1 MRAAGLVAALLVLA
15 SCSSAP
21 PPAPPPSP
29 RALSWREVTLPAAD
43 ATIQDVA
50 FCDDHWLAVGGLPT
64 GPAAWR
70 STDGTTWSGVRLAPV
85 SFYGKQSTIF
95 TVACRGADAVAVGAA
110 SGGAHGNPRTS
121 TWRSRPDGSWL
132 EYEPAF
138 TQFGGQDSVGVGAA
152 AASPG
157 PPVTWAIVGNW
168 LGPDGSPGPA
178 LWHSADGAT
187 FERVLIAPGS
197 AARGTDVA
205 PLPGGGGWL
214 VAGEA
219 YGATLTGASWTSK
232 DGAAWTPVPV
242 GGPLALVAPY
252 ADGTLGVGPAG
263 AWWYD
268 GTSWQKRGG
277 FGDANG
283 WRFLSLS
290 AGAGGA
296 LSVATAAAGST
307 CRLWTTRDGG
317 ANWAEAAM
325 PVSLPV
331 TAETVAATAVHADTV
346 LLATDDGTHARL
358 WLTTAP

>member
-1 MRAAGLVAALLVLA
+1 VRSVGLIAASLALA
-15 SCSSAP
+15 SCSSTP
-21 PPAPPPSP
+21 PPPSP
-29 RALSWREVTLPAAD
+29 HALSWREVTLPAAG
-43 ATIQDVA
+43 ATVQDVA

-70 STDGTTWSGVRLAPV
+70 STDGTTWTGVPLAPV

-121 TWRSRPDGSWL
+121 TWRSRADGSWL

-152 AASPG
+152 AASLAAPAA
-157 PPVTWAIVGNW
+157 WSIVGNW

-178 LWHSADGAT
+178 LWHSADGAS
-187 FERVLIAPGS
+187 FERSLVAPGS
-197 AARGTDVA
+197 SARGTDVA
-205 PLPGGGGWL
+205 PLPGGGWL

-232 DGAAWTPVPV
+232 DGTTWTPVPV
-242 GGPLALVAPY
+242 GGPLALVTPY

-263 AWWYD
+263 AWWFD
-268 GTSWQKRGG
+268 GEAWQQRGG

-283 WRFLSLS
+283 WRFLGLS
-290 AGAGGA
+290 AAAGGGPA
-296 LSVATAAAGST
+296 VVTAAAGST
-307 CRLWTTRDGG
+307 CRMWTTTDGG
-317 ANWAEAAM
+317 ARWQEVAM
-325 PVSLPV
+325 PLSLPV
-331 TAETVAATAVHADTV
+331 TAETVAATAVHTDTV
-346 LLATDDGTHARL
+346 LLATGARL
-358 WLTTAP
+358 WLAHLDV